1 MYDFLIIGQG
11 LAGSILGYYLHKKN
25 LKFFV
30 INKESSSS
38 PSKVASGVYNPISLR
53 RLSLI
58 WKVEEQ
64 LCELNKFIKNFEK
77 DFNVSIYQDIKVHR
91 RFSDIYEQNKWLEFS
106 SKPLFKDFLGEIE
119 ELFED
124 NIDTPFNIAPVNES
138 GRLLVSKLLST
149 FKKKIK
155 NQQIIL
161 NKKFDFDKLVITRSK
176 VFYENITARNIVFCE
191 GPLVIHNPFF
201 NYLPFALTKGEL
213 LEIKS
218 ELNLDKIINSHI
230 FILPKGNNKY
240 IIGSTYN
247 WSQKDY
253 LPTEKAKNE
262 LIERFIKISNCK
274 FEIIKHKASIRPTTI
289 DRRPMIGWHHKYK
302 NVAIFNGLG
311 SKGVIMAPYLA
322 KMFCDNYLENS
333 FLDNEANITRF

>member
-161 NKKFDFDKLVITRSK
+161 NKKFDFDKLVIKRSK

-213 LEIKS
+213 LEINS

-253 LPTEKAKNE
+253 
-262 LIERFIKISNCK
+262 
-274 FEIIKHKASIRPTTI
+274 
-289 DRRPMIGWHHKYK
+289 
-302 NVAIFNGLG
+302 
-311 SKGVIMAPYLA
+311 
-322 KMFCDNYLENS
+322 
-333 FLDNEANITRF
+333 